1 VKNCRGP
8 GGLLVA
14 GALVAGGCVA
24 SSGAI
29 APSSNLEASPTP
41 SFGAVAPTT
50 SPAPPP
56 SPEPLSPD
64 QAWALLIPG
73 DPAAISY
80 PSLEAI
86 VRAADL
92 VVVGRLGNLAYGPT
106 NADEYGVIG
115 YMTSLSV
122 EVDRVLLGA
131 PRSRVPGTVTL
142 WVVLG
147 LGDRS
152 YDYRPEFERLSAAI
166 SRGERAIFFLVNMAE
181 KASRNGFPLDDP
193 QADPYAYQILGGQG
207 FLRDVA
213 GRVEPPQLSEDALGR
228 MAGRWQLALRGRPF
242 DEVVAEIA
250 ALAAGG

>member
-1 VKNCRGP
+1 MKNCRGP

-29 APSSNLEASPTP
+29 APSPNLEASPTP

-92 VVVGRLGNLAYGPT
+92 VVVASPT
-106 NADEYGVIG
+106 NLVKGPDFTDEYGNVI
-115 YMTSLSV
+115 YLVSLTLDV
-122 EVDRVLLGA
+122 ERVLSGSVATKEPGSLTLRTWLG
-131 PRSRVPGTVTL
+131 VGDPG
-142 WVVLG
+142 
-147 LGDRS
+147 GDA
-152 YDYRPEFERLSAAI
+152 YEAEFERLIDCRPS
-166 SRGERAIFFLVNMAE
+166 GRAVFFLANMAAE
-181 KASRNGFPLDDP
+181 NERMGGPPDHPA
-193 QADPYAYQILGGQG
+193 ADPYAYQILGGQG

-213 GRVEPPQLSEDALGR
+213 GRVERPQLSEDALRR
-228 MAGRWQLALRGRPF
+228 MAGRWQLALQGRSF
-242 DEVVAEIA
+242 DEVVAEVA